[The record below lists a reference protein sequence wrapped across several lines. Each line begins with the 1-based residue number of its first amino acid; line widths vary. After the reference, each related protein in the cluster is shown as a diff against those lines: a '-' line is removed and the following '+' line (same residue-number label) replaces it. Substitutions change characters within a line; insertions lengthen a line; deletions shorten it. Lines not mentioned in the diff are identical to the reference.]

1 MSSIPSSS
9 PSHFPHANA
18 TVQRIFINV
27 EDESPNRFFSA
38 NHYQNVQYLAGC
50 IDFAVEKGI
59 QLGVFTTRQDWY
71 GIMAD
76 KVSRS
81 PRSMSTRT
89 DYYRYPTSNTS
100 YVESNPFYHLPLWVP
115 KYDEANNMVS
125 RPPSYVVT
133 KDRTYVVLT
142 HNIYHV
148 MARTSL
154 SRSRVGQRY

>member
-1 MSSIPSSS
+1 M
-9 PSHFPHANA
+9 
-18 TVQRIFINV
+18 
-27 EDESPNRFFSA
+27 
-38 NHYQNVQYLAGC
+38 QYLAGC

-115 KYDEANNMVS
+115 KYDEANDMVS

-133 KDRTYVVLT
+133 KDT
-142 HNIYHV
+142 HMYLHTVYIYINYV

-154 SRSRVGQRY
+154 SRLRVGQRY